1 MRKQRHI
8 VSPFYQNLLPFEH
21 KILQKDEKDG
31 HLLIASNS
39 DYTLPVAF
47 RCVGITQSY
56 LSMYPHYLDLSPSLL
71 EEHLRLHHTEK
82 IKLQLDLKN
91 IVGFIPIRVTFYVST
106 PTLDMLYLSLP

>member
-1 MRKQRHI
+1 MRKQRRI